1 MIDFGVVE
9 PVFCILFAT
18 NFFEKNFKVFGG
30 GGIQRETYL
39 LFSSLFFFFRYLN
52 TFAFINHRPYYK
64 ICDFQHQKVPFLF

>member
-30 GGIQRETYL
+30 GGIQRETHL
-39 LFSSLFFFFRYLN
+39 LFSSLFFFSLLKY
-52 TFAFINHRPYYK
+52 
-64 ICDFQHQKVPFLF
+64 ICFHQPQTIL